1 MSTDNNLT
9 DMITVISSSRT
20 EGEDFEE
27 NETQTIKSQSC
38 LKSPN
43 RLQELAGEPED
54 QFVGDNQ
61 IR

>member
-20 EGEDFEE
+20 EGEEFEK
-27 NETQTIKSQSC
+27 NDTIKSQSC

>member
-20 EGEDFEE
+20 EGEEFEE
-27 NETQTIKSQSC
+27 TENSQSC
-38 LKSPN
+38 KKSPN
-43 RLQELAGEPED
+43 RLQELAGEPDD

>member
-20 EGEDFEE
+20 EGEEFEE
-27 NETQTIKSQSC
+27 TENSQSGI
-38 LKSPN
+38 KSPN
-43 RLQELAGEPED
+43 QLQELAGEPED

>member
-20 EGEDFEE
+20 EGEEFEE
-27 NETQTIKSQSC
+27 TDTIKSQSC

-61 IR
+61 RR

>member
-20 EGEDFEE
+20 EGEEFEE
-27 NETQTIKSQSC
+27 TENSQSC
-38 LKSPN
+38 IKSPKQ
-43 RLQELAGEPED
+43 LQELAGEPED